1 MKFNHK
7 IILSFFLFCLI
18 TLPMAAQLTLPNG
31 GETTVSDAPIDG
43 LIAVGLIA
51 GAAIGLK
58 AKSKK

>member
-1 MKFNHK
+1 
-7 IILSFFLFCLI
+7 
-18 TLPMAAQLTLPNG
+18 MAAQLTLPG
-31 GETTVSDAPIDG
+31 GETTVDDAPIDG

>member
-1 MKFNHK
+1 
-7 IILSFFLFCLI
+7 
-18 TLPMAAQLTLPNG
+18 MAAQLTLPNG